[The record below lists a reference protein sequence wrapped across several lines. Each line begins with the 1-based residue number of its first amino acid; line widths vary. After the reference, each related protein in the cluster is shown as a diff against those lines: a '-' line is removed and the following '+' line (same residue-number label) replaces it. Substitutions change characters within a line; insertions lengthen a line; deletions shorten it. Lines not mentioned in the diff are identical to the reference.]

1 MHDINLSTK
10 NSNKNN
16 ERENAIYNKARTA
29 MIKVTKITEE
39 VLLIIRYDMK
49 STIQNDT
56 TL

>member
-1 MHDINLSTK
+1 
-10 NSNKNN
+10 
-16 ERENAIYNKARTA
+16 